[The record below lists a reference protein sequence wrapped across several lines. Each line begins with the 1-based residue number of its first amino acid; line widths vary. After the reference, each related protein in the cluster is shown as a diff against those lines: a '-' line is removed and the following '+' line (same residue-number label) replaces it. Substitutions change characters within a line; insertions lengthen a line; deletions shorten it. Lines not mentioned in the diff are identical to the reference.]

1 MITFDTSVAVRIT
14 ILIFAWDN
22 MRRHW
27 RRAAM
32 LPIPGPTMVVP
43 PYLRASL
50 ALLWISDTYAEWY
63 IYKHLVTQRK
73 NMILTKTMS
82 IAFMTK
88 QQSNNTHRWAPT
100 MSKIHQIFYCTDEGT
115 KKNGW
120 WVLSRERCMNQ
131 WSKANRCDIWLYN
144 YPDMAVFRLGTAS
157 GSSIIRVYFAPL
169 RCVKS

>member
-1 MITFDTSVAVRIT
+1 
-14 ILIFAWDN
+14 

-100 MSKIHQIFYCTDEGT
+100 MSKIHQIFYCTDEGA
-115 KKNGW
+115 KKKVDGYYH
-120 WVLSRERCMNQ
+120 
-131 WSKANRCDIWLYN
+131 AND
-144 YPDMAVFRLGTAS
+144 A
-157 GSSIIRVYFAPL
+157 
-169 RCVKS
+169 